1 LATNHSER
9 VVRVSR
15 RHLLAAAAGS
25 VVAPGTVFSQDKTI
39 RVGVLAD
46 MNGPY
51 ADFSGQGAVVAA
63 RLAAEEFG
71 NNGTARVEILSADHQ
86 NKPDIAVSI
95 AREWIDTQHVDAVVE
110 CATSG
115 SALALQALMR
125 EKERILLITVAGSS
139 DITGKA
145 CSPFG
150 FHFNC
155 DTHALAH
162 STGQALTRMGGDSWY
177 FITVDYAFGHAL
189 ERDTSRFVVQGGG
202 KVLGSV
208 THPIGTS
215 DFSSYIVAAQASG
228 AKVIAFCNAG
238 SDAQNAIK
246 QAVDFGLG
254 RDGQRLAGMLLFVT
268 DVLALGLPS
277 AQGLVLSNS
286 FYWDLNE
293 ATRAWT
299 KRFRAQKNRL
309 PTMNQA
315 GVYAGV
321 RHYVRAVQAAGK
333 DAKQAAAAMRALPVN
348 DMYNNDVRIREDG
361 RVLSRMYLMQVKA
374 PADAR
379 SPDDVYQI
387 LASEPG
393 DQAFRPLSESEC
405 PLLRK

>member
-1 LATNHSER
+1 VT
-9 VVRVSR
+9 VSR
-15 RHLLAAAAGS
+15 RYLLTAAAGS
-25 VVAPGTVFSQDKTI
+25 VVAPRVAWAQDKPPI

-63 RLAAEEFG
+63 RLAAEESS
-71 NNGTARVEILSADHQ
+71 NDGTSPRVEILSADHQ

-110 CATSG
+110 CSTSG
-115 SALALQALMR
+115 SALALQSLMR
-125 EKERILLITVAGSS
+125 EKERILLMTVAGSS

-189 ERDTSRFVVQGGG
+189 ERDTSRFVIAGGG

-208 THPIGTS
+208 THPLGTA
-215 DFSSYIVAAQASG
+215 DFSSYLVAAQASG

-238 SDAQNAIK
+238 ADAQNAIK

-254 RDGQRLAGMLLFVT
+254 RGGQRLAAMLLFVT
-268 DVLALGLPS
+268 DVLALGLPE
-277 AQGLVLSNS
+277 AQGLVLSNA

-309 PTMNQA
+309 PSMNQA

-321 RHYVRAVQAAGK
+321 LHYIRAVQAGGR
-333 DAKQAAAAMRALPVN
+333 DAKSAAAAMRALPVN
-348 DMYNNDVRIREDG
+348 DMYNADVRIREDG

-374 PADAR
+374 PSESQ

-387 LASEPG
+387 LATEPG
-393 DQAFRPLSESEC
+393 EQAFRPLSQSEC
-405 PLLRK
+405 PLVRK

>member
-1 LATNHSER
+1 VT
-9 VVRVSR
+9 VSR
-15 RHLLAAAAGS
+15 RDLLTVAAGS
-25 VVAPGTVFSQDKTI
+25 IAAPLAAGAQARPTI

-71 NNGTARVEILSADHQ
+71 DGANSPKVEILSADHQ

-95 AREWIDTQHVDAVVE
+95 ARAWIDTQNVDAIVE
-110 CATSG
+110 CSTSG
-115 SALALQALMR
+115 SALALQSLAR
-125 EKERILLITVAGSS
+125 EKERILLVTVAGSS
-139 DITGKA
+139 DITGKF

-162 STGQALTRMGGDSWY
+162 STGRALTRMGGDTWF

-189 ERDTSRFVVQGGG
+189 QRDTARLVTDGGG

-208 THPIGTS
+208 VHPLGTP
-215 DFSSYIVAAQASG
+215 DFSSYLISAQASG

-254 RDGQRLAGMLLFVT
+254 RGGQQLAAMLLFVT
-268 DVLALGLPS
+268 DVIALGLPS

-286 FYWDLNE
+286 FYWDLND

-299 KRFRAQKNRL
+299 KRFRAQKNHL
-309 PTMNQA
+309 PSMNQA
-315 GVYAGV
+315 AVHAGI
-321 RHYVRAVQAAGK
+321 RHYVRAVQAGGR
-333 DAKQAAAAMRALPVN
+333 DARLAAAAMRQLPVN
-348 DMYNNDVRIREDG
+348 DMYNQDVHVREDG
-361 RVLSRMYLMQVKA
+361 RVLSRMYLMQVKTPSA
-374 PADAR
+374 SR
-379 SPDDVYQI
+379 SPDDEYHT
-387 LASEPG
+387 LAAEPG
-393 DQAFRPLSESEC
+393 EDAFRPLGESEC
-405 PLLRK
+405 ALVRK

>member
-1 LATNHSER
+1 M
-9 VVRVSR
+9 
-15 RHLLAAAAGS
+15 AAGS
-25 VVAPGTVFSQDKTI
+25 VAAPYVAAAQPKQTI
-39 RVGVLAD
+39 HVGVLAD

-71 NNGTARVEILSADHQ
+71 DGANSPKVEIISADHQ

-95 AREWIDTQHVDAVVE
+95 ARAWIDTQNVDALVE
-110 CATSG
+110 CSTSG
-115 SALALQALMR
+115 SALALQSLAR

-139 DITGKA
+139 DITGKF

-162 STGQALTRMGGDSWY
+162 STGRALTRMGGDTWF

-189 ERDTSRFVVQGGG
+189 QRDTARFVTDGGG

-208 THPIGTS
+208 VHPLGNA
-215 DFSSYIVAAQASG
+215 DFSSYLISAQASG

-238 SDAQNAIK
+238 ADAQNAIK

-254 RDGQRLAGMLLFVT
+254 RAGQQLAAMLLFVT

-277 AQGLVLSNS
+277 AQGLLLSNS
-286 FYWDLNE
+286 FYWDLND

-299 KRFRAQKNRL
+299 KRFRAQKDRL
-309 PTMNQA
+309 PSMNQA
-315 GVYAGV
+315 AVYAGI
-321 RHYVRAVQAAGK
+321 RHYARAVQASGR
-333 DAKQAAAAMRALPVN
+333 DAKLAAAAMRQLPVN
-348 DMYNNDVRIREDG
+348 DMYNQDVHVREDG

-374 PADAR
+374 AADSR
-379 SPDDVYQI
+379 SPGDVYET
-387 LASEPG
+387 LATEQG
-393 DQAFRPLSESEC
+393 EDAFRPLGESEC
-405 PLLRK
+405 PLVRK